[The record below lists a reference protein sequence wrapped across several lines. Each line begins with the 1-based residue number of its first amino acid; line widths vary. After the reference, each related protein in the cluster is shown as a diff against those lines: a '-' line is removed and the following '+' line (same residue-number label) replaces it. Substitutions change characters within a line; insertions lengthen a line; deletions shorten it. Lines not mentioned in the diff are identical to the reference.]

1 MYRRAD
7 HHRCSVAIQIGRRK
21 ERILAPLQA
30 TRDCQADSDD
40 PETLRGWPDM
50 PVGARRA
57 VIFALNLVTICAL
70 FAAMWR
76 LFAPTGLTWAEGV
89 MLGAFVLTLP
99 WLSIGVWNSI
109 LGLLLDRRHGAG
121 AAARVT
127 PALDRIRGDEPI
139 TARVAVVMP
148 LRNEDP
154 DASVARLRRLEREV
168 AHSPWA
174 TRFSFHILSDSD
186 DPAIAL
192 KEEARIAQWRAE
204 HPQAAIH
211 YRRRTEN
218 TGYKSGNIADFLHSP
233 EGQSDFFLP
242 LDADSEMGADTVFH
256 LVRVMQA
263 SPEIGMLQS
272 LVTGLPSRSFFTRA
286 FQFGMRH
293 GMRAYTLGS
302 AWWQADC
309 GPNWGHNVLI
319 RTAPFRAQC
328 MLPMLPGRGPLS
340 GPILSHDQ
348 VEAVLMRRAGY
359 EVRVLAEESASHEE
373 NPPSLVDFIRRELRW
388 MNGNLQYLRLLGVRG
403 LKPVSRIQIV
413 LAILMYVSAPAWMVF
428 ILTGAGM
435 AAGMGHANPGMGA
448 PSAVSLGSGV
458 ALFVLLITLSLFPK
472 LMGLGQVLG
481 DRDRSAA
488 YGGRARVILGGLAEI
503 VVSMLIAPIVALAL
517 TRFAV
522 GLCVGQRI
530 GWTAQQRSRDRLHWD
545 EAAQVLWP
553 QTLTGLVLCVW
564 LGLMA
569 PWALIFGA
577 PVIVAMLGAIP
588 IAVISTL
595 PGLSRWSME
604 RGLFDIPEDRHATRC
619 DVVERAANS
628 A

>member
-1 MYRRAD
+1 M
-7 HHRCSVAIQIGRRK
+7 
-21 ERILAPLQA
+21 APLQA
-30 TRDCQADSDD
+30 TRDLGDDADYQ
-40 PETLRGWPDM
+40 EALRGWPNM

-57 VIFALNLVTICAL
+57 LILALNLVTVCAL
-70 FAAMWR
+70 FAAMLS
-76 LFAPTGLTWAEGV
+76 LFAPTGITWAEAV

-99 WLSIGVWNSI
+99 WLSIGVWNSV
-109 LGLLLDRRHGAG
+109 LGFVLDRRYGAG
-121 AAARVT
+121 AATQVT
-127 PALDRIRGDEPI
+127 PALDRVRGDEPI

-154 DASVARLRRLEREV
+154 DASIARLRRLEREV

-174 TRFSFHILSDSD
+174 SRFSFHILSDTD
-186 DPAIAL
+186 TDGIAL
-192 KEEARIAQWRAE
+192 KEEARIAQWRVE
-204 HPQAAIH
+204 NPQAAIH

-233 EGQSDFFLP
+233 EGTSDFFLP
-242 LDADSEMGADTVFH
+242 LDADSEMGADTVFR

-293 GMRAYTLGS
+293 GMRSYTLGS

-319 RTAPFRAQC
+319 RTAPFRAHC
-328 MLPMLPGRGPLS
+328 MLPVLQGRGPLS

-359 EVRVLAEESASHEE
+359 EVRVLAEESDSHEE

-388 MNGNLQYLRLLGVRG
+388 MNGNLQYVRLLGLPA
-403 LKPVSRIQIV
+403 LKPVSRIQLV

-428 ILTGAGM
+428 ILTGAAL
-435 AAGMGHANPGMGA
+435 AAGTVQPV
-448 PSAVSLGSGV
+448 AVSV
-458 ALFVLLITLSLFPK
+458 AAGLSLFALLITLSLFPK
-472 LMGLGQVLG
+472 LMGLAQVLG
-481 DRDRSAA
+481 DSARSAD
-488 YGGRARVILGGLAEI
+488 YGGRGRVVLSGLAEI
-503 VVSMLIAPIVALAL
+503 VMSMLIAPIVALAL

-522 GLCVGQRI
+522 GLCFGQRI
-530 GWTAQQRSRDRLHWD
+530 GWTAQQRSRDRLRWD
-545 EAAQVLWP
+545 EAARVLWP

-604 RGLFDIPEDRHATRC
+604 RGLFDIPEDRHAAGREA
-619 DVVERAANS
+619 VERRPRS

>member
-1 MYRRAD
+1 MMR
-7 HHRCSVAIQIGRRK
+7 SVRRK
-21 ERILAPLQA
+21 EQTLAPLQA
-30 TRDCQADSDD
+30 TRDCEAGTDY
-40 PETLRGWPDM
+40 PEALRGWPDM
-50 PVGARRA
+50 PVGTRRA
-57 VIFALNLVTICAL
+57 LILALNLVTVCAL
-70 FAAMWR
+70 FAAMLS
-76 LFAPTGLTWAEGV
+76 LFVPNGITWAEGV
-89 MLGAFVLTLP
+89 MLGAFLLTLP

-109 LGLLLDRRHGAG
+109 LGFLLDRRYGAR
-121 AAARVT
+121 APAKVT

-154 DASVARLRRLEREV
+154 EASIARLRRLEREV

-174 TRFSFHILSDSD
+174 ARFSFHVLSDTD
-186 DPAIAL
+186 DAAIAL
-192 KEEARIAQWRAE
+192 KEEARIAHWRAE

-218 TGYKSGNIADFLHSP
+218 SGYKSGNIADFLYSP
-233 EGQSDFFLP
+233 EGTSDFFLP
-242 LDADSEMGADTVFH
+242 LDADSEMGADTVFR

-293 GMRAYTLGS
+293 GMRSYTLGS

-328 MLPMLPGRGPLS
+328 MLPVLPGRGPLS

-359 EVRVLAEESASHEE
+359 EVRVLAEESQSFEE

-388 MNGNLQYLRLLGVRG
+388 MNGNLQYVRLLG
-403 LKPVSRIQIV
+403 LPDLQPVSRIQLV

-435 AAGMGHANPGMGA
+435 AATMGQPGTGA
-448 PSAVSLGSGV
+448 PAAAFLGAGV
-458 ALFVLLITLSLFPK
+458 ALFALLITLSLFPK
-472 LMGLGQVLG
+472 LMGLAQVLS
-481 DRDRSAA
+481 DRGRSAA
-488 YGGRARVILGGLAEI
+488 YGGRTRVILGGMAEI
-503 VVSMLIAPIVALAL
+503 VVSMLIAPIVALGL
-517 TRFAV
+517 TRFAI
-522 GLCVGQRI
+522 GLCFGQRI
-530 GWTAQQRSRDRLHWD
+530 GWTAQQRSRDRLRWD
-545 EAAQVLWP
+545 EAARVLWP
-553 QTLTGLVLCVW
+553 QTLTGLALCVW

-588 IAVISTL
+588 IAVLSTR

-604 RGLFDIPEDRHATRC
+604 RGLFDIPEDRQGAYL
-619 DVVERAANS
+619 DAIERRANS